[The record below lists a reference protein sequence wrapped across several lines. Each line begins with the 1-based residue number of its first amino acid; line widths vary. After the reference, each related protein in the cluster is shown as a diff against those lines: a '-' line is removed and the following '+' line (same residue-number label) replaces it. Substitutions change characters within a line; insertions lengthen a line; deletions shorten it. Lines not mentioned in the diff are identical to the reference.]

1 MVLTLTK
8 LSLCKNFTKCIQDE
22 FEMSKVE
29 NLNFFLVL
37 QIKYTRDGIFT
48 NQSKYIEDLLQRF
61 RMEQVKVVDNSWE
74 HQLSLI

>member
-1 MVLTLTK
+1 M
-8 LSLCKNFTKCIQDE
+8 QDE

-29 NLNFFLVL
+29 KLNFFLVL
-37 QIKYTRDGIFT
+37 QSKYIRDGIFT
-48 NQSKYIEDLLQRF
+48 NQSKYIKDLLQRF